1 MATYNNIKKL
11 KIGDN
16 IFNLYDSGNSGGT
29 VTSIGVSNATNG
41 GLTVSGGPVTSSGT
55 ITIGHSNVLS
65 SAQTTQ
71 AVYPIKIDKNGH
83 ISAYGSAVTIPTVP
97 SNIVNTIT
105 TTAGA
110 HTAISS
116 QKGNVSFNIP
126 TKTSHLTNDSG
137 FITTDTNTTYA
148 LSGALSSHK
157 FTSTLTAGGSG
168 SGTSTSDF
176 TLAAGT
182 GITITDDTS
191 ARKMTI
197 ACSVTNTDT
206 KVSTA
211 AVTSGTTYYPV
222 LGADTTSAATKF
234 YDKTGISYTATN
246 GTASAHNGQ
255 ALLTLG
261 NNLSRSQANWKQ
273 GIIRMYGETGNYIE
287 LVPTP
292 LTPTGGSNKRIA
304 FPDKSGTIALTSDF
318 NGYLRKPTG
327 DNPFGWKLSS
337 IGTDVPVWYPPETC
351 IIYVSDESDNP
362 GSYGLINT
370 PDEIRDGSNSTLVL
384 DLNMYNSSTDD
395 FDMYRLVN
403 YRIEDIHEDNDYMYQ
418 VIWFSGITNYRDGTQ
433 IKSRKILC
441 GIYLDYDGQYHTDGE
456 VVVNISNIGE
466 AHTLNGSKALS
477 KSTSFSA
484 IGDTLTL
491 APGTWLL
498 VGTVE
503 FVGKSDSAYR
513 GIAWHSLDTNLNISA
528 SMVTQPAA
536 NSTLSTRLQTTL
548 LTTVTTTGQYAL
560 WGAQNS
566 SSMTVDWYYR
576 YIKLD

>member
-110 HTAISS
+110 HTTISS
-116 QKGNVSFNIP
+116 QKGNVSFNVP

-182 GITITDDTS
+182 GITITDDAS

-234 YDKTGISYTATN
+234 YDKTGISYIGTTGSGSTSGTATF
-246 GTASAHNGQ
+246 TI
-255 ALLTLG
+255 G
-261 NNLSRSQANWKQ
+261 NNVAGSSGKCGYLDIYGTSRYRATLRLGSPL
-273 GIIRMYGETGNYIE
+273 TGNRLIN
-287 LVPTP
+287 LP
-292 LTPTGGSNKRIA
+292 NK
-304 FPDKSGTIALTSDF
+304 DGTIALTSDVVP
-318 NGYLRKPTG
+318 KPPDG
-327 DNPFGWKLSS
+327 GNFGWVLKYSTNSASFWDPPSGFRFFIKEDSENPGTYSFDGNPPENIQEAWTYGTSLVLELGLLNASDTYDTYTLTDYYTQEVPTDDGCYYVLWFTDIFRA
-337 IGTDVPVWYPPETC
+337 IGT
-351 IIYVSDESDNP
+351 S
-362 GSYGLINT
+362 
-370 PDEIRDGSNSTLVL
+370 
-384 DLNMYNSSTDD
+384 
-395 FDMYRLVN
+395 
-403 YRIEDIHEDNDYMYQ
+403 Q
-418 VIWFSGITNYRDGTQ
+418 KKITV
-433 IKSRKILC
+433 
-441 GIYLDYDGQYHTDGE
+441 GIYLDETGVYHEYGDITVDISE
-456 VVVNISNIGE
+456 VGE
-466 AHTLNGSKALS
+466 AYTLSGSKSLA
-477 KSTSFSA
+477 KSTNFSA

-491 APGTWLL
+491 AAGTWML

-528 SMVTQPAA
+528 SIVSQPAV

-548 LTTVTTTGQYAL
+548 LTTITTTGQYAL